1 MRESL
6 VAALAA
12 VIVASVA
19 GPGLAAPPKGKVV
32 TVDLQQADIVNV
44 VRLFA
49 DVGGVNVVVAED
61 VKGKVTLKLK
71 QVGWR
76 TALDI
81 ALKSGGYGVVE
92 EDGVLW
98 VTSQARIDADERREL
113 DLIAEHELKG
123 PLKTRLVPV
132 NNANASDLAA
142 IVRPLLSPRGTV
154 SVDSRTNT
162 LIIRDVEGSGALL
175 AP

>member
-1 MRESL
+1 MRESFVAALL
-6 VAALAA
+6 VAACAA
-12 VIVASVA
+12 SPAFA
-19 GPGLAAPPKGKVV
+19 ELPKGKVV

-98 VTSQARIDADERREL
+98 VTSQARIDADESREL
-113 DLIAEHELKG
+113 DLAAERELKG
-123 PLKTRLVPV
+123 PLSTRLVPV
-132 NNANASDLAA
+132 NNANATDLAA

-162 LIIRDVEGSGALL
+162 LIIRDVQGSSALL